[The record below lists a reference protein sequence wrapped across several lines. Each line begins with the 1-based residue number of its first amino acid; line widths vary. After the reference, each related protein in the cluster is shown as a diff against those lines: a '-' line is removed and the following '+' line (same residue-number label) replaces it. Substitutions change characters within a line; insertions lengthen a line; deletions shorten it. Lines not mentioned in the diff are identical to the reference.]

1 MTDKTEY
8 VDVNEWLDERQLYK
22 EAIEQFGAAN
32 QVVVAMEEA
41 GELVQAMAKVI
52 RYSDDEQELERARDH
67 AAEEIADVLIM
78 CSQLGLILNVENDVL
93 TWMDKKLD
101 RLVKRLEKA
110 KKKNGIQATSLSDGS
125 DQ

>member
-8 VDVNEWLDERQLYK
+8 VDANEWLDERQLYK

-41 GELVQAMAKVI
+41 SELVQALAKVI
-52 RYSDDEQELERARDH
+52 RYSDDEQELEKLRDH
-67 AAEEIADVLIM
+67 IAEETADVLIM
-78 CSQLGLILNVENDVL
+78 CNQLGIIFNIESEVV

-101 RLVKRLEKA
+101 RLAKRLEEE
-110 KKKNGIQATSLSDGS
+110 KKDEIQATPVPDSSN
-125 DQ
+125 Q

>member
-1 MTDKTEY
+1 MTYETDY
-8 VDVNEWLDERQLYK
+8 VDVNELMDERQLYK

-41 GELVQAMAKVI
+41 GELVQALAKVI
-52 RYSDDEQELERARDH
+52 RYSDDEQELEKLRDH
-67 AAEEIADVLIM
+67 IAEEMADVLIM
-78 CSQLGLILNVENDVL
+78 CNQLGIIFNIESEVV

-101 RLVKRLEKA
+101 RLAKRLEEE
-110 KKKNGIQATSLSDGS
+110 KKDEIQATPVPDGS

>member
-1 MTDKTEY
+1 MTDETDY

-41 GELVQAMAKVI
+41 SELVQALAKII
-52 RYSDDEQELERARDH
+52 RYSDDEQELEKLRDH
-67 AAEEIADVLIM
+67 IAEEMADVLIM
-78 CSQLGLILNVENDVL
+78 CNQLGIIFNIESEVV

-101 RLVKRLEKA
+101 RLAKRLEEE
-110 KKKNGIQATSLSDGS
+110 KKDDIQTTPISDGS